1 MSPMLSALVVLC
13 PSHLGTRHTP
23 LINYRSLCT
32 DFSGD
37 IMDTQAHTHPH
48 THSEGSI
55 LIGQPAESLPSTTS
69 ALASAQW
76 EKNHESKKMVSQ

>member
-1 MSPMLSALVVLC
+1 MSPILSALVVLC

-23 LINYRSLCT
+23 LINYHSLCT

-37 IMDTQAHTHPH
+37 VMDTQAHTHPR
-48 THSEGSI
+48 THSEGSV